1 MSAAAGASTRP
12 LVSVIVPAYNEA
24 AVVVDTLTRLSD
36 HLASLEDLYQ
46 WEIVVVN
53 DGSTDETGA
62 LAEEFARSHPN
73 VRILHHRVNF
83 LLGQALRYAFNST
96 QGDYVAVM
104 DCDLSYEPEHLGRML
119 YAIQDSKARIV
130 IASPYAKGGRTTN
143 IPFTRHLLSRAA
155 NGMLSRA
162 AGGGITTVTGM
173 VRVYDGRFLRS
184 LDLRAMDTEIN
195 TEIIYKAQIL
205 HARIIEIPA
214 HLDWSFAQTGGKR
227 RIATNFRVSR
237 STLSSLFSTF
247 LFRPFLFFML
257 PGLLLGVLSAYSFFW
272 CVWHVFQVWGAPSP
286 VGNSGI
292 TGAIEGAYQR
302 APHLFLF
309 TGITAVLSIQLIS
322 LGVIAAQ
329 GKRYFEELFH
339 LGTNIYRRVRPAEAP
354 FGADAEEGGEP
365 EPDRAPA
372 DATRGVGDRRSGP
385 PPAAAPGRPAD
396 GGVRTPERSGN

>member
-1 MSAAAGASTRP
+1 
-12 LVSVIVPAYNEA
+12 
-24 AVVVDTLTRLSD
+24 
-36 HLASLEDLYQ
+36 
-46 WEIVVVN
+46 
-53 DGSTDETGA
+53 
-62 LAEEFARSHPN
+62 
-73 VRILHHRVNF
+73 
-83 LLGQALRYAFNST
+83 
-96 QGDYVAVM
+96 
-104 DCDLSYEPEHLGRML
+104 
-119 YAIQDSKARIV
+119 
-130 IASPYAKGGRTTN
+130 
-143 IPFTRHLLSRAA
+143 
-155 NGMLSRA
+155 
-162 AGGGITTVTGM
+162 
-173 VRVYDGRFLRS
+173 
-184 LDLRAMDTEIN
+184 MDTEIN

-339 LGTNIYRRVRPAEAP
+339 LGTSVYRRVRPAEAP
-354 FGADAEEGGEP
+354 FGVAPEAALEAEPAAADLPRSGP
-365 EPDRAPA
+365 EPPSA
-372 DATRGVGDRRSGP
+372 P
-385 PPAAAPGRPAD
+385 PPAAPAGRSGDP
-396 GGVRTPERSGN
+396 GVRTPERSGN

>member
-1 MSAAAGASTRP
+1 VTGSEPWVASNAEEVAEDLLPTVRRQARP

-24 AVVVDTLTRLSD
+24 AVVVDTLTRLCE
-36 HLASLEDLYQ
+36 HLASLEDLYR

-62 LAEEFARSHPN
+62 LAEEFALSNPN

-119 YAIQDSKARIV
+119 YAIQDSRARIV
-130 IASPYAKGGRTTN
+130 IASPYAKGGKTTN
-143 IPFTRHLLSRAA
+143 IPFGRRIMSRGA
-155 NGMLSRA
+155 NWLLSRA
-162 AGGGITTVTGM
+162 AGGDLSTVTGM

-195 TEIIYKAQIL
+195 TEIVYKARIL

-214 HLDWSFAQTGGKR
+214 HLDWSFANAGGTR
-227 RIATNFRVSR
+227 RAATNFRVSTN
-237 STLSSLFSTF
+237 TLSSLFSSF

-257 PGLLLGVLSAYSFFW
+257 PGLILLAVATYSFFW
-272 CVWHVFQVWGAPSP
+272 CTWHVFQVWGEPSQF
-286 VGNSGI
+286 GNSGL
-292 TGAIEGAYQR
+292 TGAIQNAYAR
-302 APHLFLF
+302 APHAFLF
-309 TGITAVLSIQLIS
+309 TGITSVLAVQLIS

-339 LGTNIYRRVRPAEAP
+339 LGTNIYRRVRP
-354 FGADAEEGGEP
+354 DEGGTADLEADPEEEP
-365 EPDRAPA
+365 F
-372 DATRGVGDRRSGP
+372 RR
-385 PPAAAPGRPAD
+385 
-396 GGVRTPERSGN
+396 

>member
-1 MSAAAGASTRP
+1 MSEGAGGRP

-36 HLASLEDLYQ
+36 HLASLEDLYR

-53 DGSTDETGA
+53 DGSTDDTGV
-62 LAEEFARSHPN
+62 LAEEFARTHPN

-119 YAIQDSKARIV
+119 YAIQDSRARIV
-130 IASPYAKGGRTTN
+130 IASPYAKGGKTTN
-143 IPFTRHLLSRAA
+143 IPFGRHLLSRMA
-155 NGMLSRA
+155 NGLLSRA

-195 TEIIYKAQIL
+195 TEIIYKARIL
-205 HARIIEIPA
+205 HARIVEIPA
-214 HLDWSFAQTGGKR
+214 HLDWSFHQTEGKR

-237 STLSSLFSTF
+237 STVSSLFSSF
-247 LFRPFLFFML
+247 LFRPFIFFML
-257 PGLLLGVLSAYSFFW
+257 PGLILLALAAYSFFW
-272 CVWHVFQVWGAPSP
+272 CVWHTVQVWGDPSDF
-286 VGNSGI
+286 GNSGL
-292 TGAIEGAYQR
+292 TGAIQNAYQR
-302 APHLFLF
+302 APHVFLF
-309 TGITAVLSIQLIS
+309 TGITSVLAIQLIS

-339 LGTNIYRRVRPAEAP
+339 LGTSVYRRVRPAETGTPDPEADPAP
-354 FGADAEEGGEP
+354 ERP
-365 EPDRAPA
+365 
-372 DATRGVGDRRSGP
+372 V
-385 PPAAAPGRPAD
+385 RPAGETPPD
-396 GGVRTPERSGN
+396 PEVRTAERSGN

>member
-1 MSAAAGASTRP
+1 MTGTEPWIAPNATEDAEDLPPSARRQARP

-24 AVVVDTLTRLSD
+24 AVVVDTLTRLSA
-36 HLASLEDLYQ
+36 HLASMEDLYR

-62 LAEEFARSHPN
+62 LAEEFARSNPN
-73 VRILHHRVNF
+73 VRILHHRANF

-119 YAIQDSKARIV
+119 YAIQDSSARIV
-130 IASPYAKGGRTTN
+130 IASPYAKGGKTTN
-143 IPFTRHLLSRAA
+143 IPFGRRVMSRCA
-155 NGMLSRA
+155 NWLLSRA
-162 AGGGITTVTGM
+162 AGGGLTTVTGM

-195 TEIIYKAQIL
+195 TEIIYKARIL

-214 HLDWSFAQTGGKR
+214 HLDWSFANTGGTR
-227 RIATNFRVSR
+227 RVATNLRVTR
-237 STLSSLFSTF
+237 STLSSLFSSF

-257 PGLLLGVLSAYSFFW
+257 PGLILLAIAAYSFFW
-272 CVWHVFQVWGAPSP
+272 CGWHVFQVWGEPSEF
-286 VGNSGI
+286 GNSGL
-292 TGAIEGAYQR
+292 TGAIQNAYAR
-302 APHLFLF
+302 APHAFLF
-309 TGITAVLSIQLIS
+309 TGITSVLAIQLIS

-339 LGTNIYRRVRPAEAP
+339 LGTSVYRRVRP
-354 FGADAEEGGEP
+354 DEGGTPDPEADPEEEP
-365 EPDRAPA
+365 F
-372 DATRGVGDRRSGP
+372 RR
-385 PPAAAPGRPAD
+385 
-396 GGVRTPERSGN
+396 

>member
-1 MSAAAGASTRP
+1 MSPVAGPSARP

-36 HLASLEDLYQ
+36 HLASLEDLYR

-62 LAEEFARSHPN
+62 LAEEFARTHPN

-104 DCDLSYEPEHLGRML
+104 DCDLSYEPEHLSRML
-119 YAIQDSKARIV
+119 YAIQDSKARII
-130 IASPYAKGGRTTN
+130 IASPYAKGGKTTN
-143 IPFTRHLLSRAA
+143 VPFTRH
-155 NGMLSRA
+155 MLSRGANAMLSKA

-214 HLDWSFAQTGGKR
+214 HLDWSFAQTGGTR

-257 PGLLLGVLSAYSFFW
+257 PGLLLGVLSAYSLFW
-272 CVWHVFQVWGAPSP
+272 CVWHVFQAWGSPST
-286 VGNSGI
+286 VGNSGL
-292 TGAIEGAYQR
+292 TGAIEGAYNR

-339 LGTNIYRRVRPAEAP
+339 LGTNILRRVRPAEAP
-354 FGADAEEGGEP
+354 FGFEAGADG
-365 EPDRAPA
+365 EPDRVPA
-372 DATRGVGDRRSGP
+372 DDRPDLGDRRSGTP
-385 PPAAAPGRPAD
+385 PTAAPGRSAD

>member
-1 MSAAAGASTRP
+1 
-12 LVSVIVPAYNEA
+12 
-24 AVVVDTLTRLSD
+24 
-36 HLASLEDLYQ
+36 
-46 WEIVVVN
+46 
-53 DGSTDETGA
+53 
-62 LAEEFARSHPN
+62 
-73 VRILHHRVNF
+73 
-83 LLGQALRYAFNST
+83 
-96 QGDYVAVM
+96 
-104 DCDLSYEPEHLGRML
+104 ML

-130 IASPYAKGGRTTN
+130 IASPYAKGGKTTN
-143 IPFTRHLLSRAA
+143 VPFTRHALSRTA
-155 NGMLSRA
+155 NWMLSRA

-214 HLDWSFAQTGGKR
+214 HLDWSFAQTGGQR

-257 PGLLLGVLSAYSFFW
+257 PGLLLGVLSAYSLFW
-272 CVWHVFQVWGAPSP
+272 CVWHLFQAWGDPSP
-286 VGNSGI
+286 VGNSGL
-292 TGAIEGAYQR
+292 TGAIEGAYDR

-339 LGTNIYRRVRPAEAP
+339 LGTSVYRRVRPAEAP
-354 FGADAEEGGEP
+354 FANEP
-365 EPDRAPA
+365 EAGLESEPAPA
-372 DATRGVGDRRSGP
+372 DRPRGDGAPPGGP
-385 PPAAAPGRPAD
+385 PPAAPGGPPPD
-396 GGVRTPERSGN
+396 PGVRTPERSGH